1 MDWTKK
7 ANYGEVPPYLQK
19 IKKEIGDE
27 YEYIRSMQQAQSEAG
42 PPGMRLLG
50 EEERL
55 SVCLPPP
62 RPRPP

>member
-27 YEYIRSMQQAQSEAG
+27 YEYLCYFQKT
-42 PPGMRLLG
+42 
-50 EEERL
+50 
-55 SVCLPPP
+55 
-62 RPRPP
+62 